1 MGQSD
6 CGRGG
11 AGEGRHEA
19 EGDLVGEE
27 KFDCDFDP
35 AKKKRGKSPI
45 VKTVVRPTTNQDI
58 GNNERKILS

>member
-11 AGEGRHEA
+11 AGKGGGRHEA
-19 EGDLVGEE
+19 KGDLVGEE

-35 AKKKRGKSPI
+35 AEKKEK
-45 VKTVVRPTTNQDI
+45 VQ
-58 GNNERKILS
+58 

>member
-35 AKKKRGKSPI
+35 AKKREEK
-45 VKTVVRPTTNQDI
+45 VQ
-58 GNNERKILS
+58 